1 MKFVRISAEVL
12 DKCVRSVFMDI
23 IRKIS
28 HFAGQTFGIWVIV
41 FAVLGFSF
49 PSLFTWISSYI
60 TIFLGVIMFGMGLT
74 LQADDFK
81 ELVRKPWQVIIGV
94 IAQYTIMPLVAFGLA
109 FGLHL
114 PAEIAVG
121 VILVGCCP
129 GNFI

>member
-60 TIFLGVIMFGMGLT
+60 TIFLGIIMFGMGLT

-81 ELVRKPWQVIIGV
+81 ELVDRKSVV
-94 IAQYTIMPLVAFGLA
+94 
-109 FGLHL
+109 
-114 PAEIAVG
+114 
-121 VILVGCCP
+121 
-129 GNFI
+129 